1 MDEITIKLTK
11 DELNIIKE
19 ALIEYRTNK
28 AKNQIND
35 LQSGRMLNPEFEMI
49 QRAQELMKINNLE
62 AKIIDELSKL
72 DKKENEWLED
82 YYKEKY

>member
-11 DELNIIKE
+11 DELNIINS

-35 LQSGRMLNPEFEMI
+35 FQSGRMLNPEFEMI

-62 AKIIDELSKL
+62 AKIINELSKL
-72 DKKENEWLED
+72 DKKEN
-82 YYKEKY
+82 K

>member
-72 DKKENEWLED
+72 DKKENE
-82 YYKEKY
+82 